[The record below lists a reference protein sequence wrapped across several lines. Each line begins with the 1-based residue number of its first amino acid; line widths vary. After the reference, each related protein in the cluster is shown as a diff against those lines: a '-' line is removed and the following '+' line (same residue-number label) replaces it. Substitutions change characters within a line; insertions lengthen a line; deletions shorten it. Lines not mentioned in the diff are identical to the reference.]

1 MPALG
6 KEFMKHRTLR
16 CFAVAL
22 MLASPLPA
30 AAQSGGDQWRFSIMP
45 YLWLPTID
53 ATLKF
58 HTRNGNPEVNAKAN
72 PDDYIDKLDMA
83 LLLMFEARKGK
94 WLVFTDITYMDLSAD
109 RSSVRSVDFN
119 VGLGP
124 INVATGTLN
133 TGTETE
139 MQSTI
144 WTLAGGY
151 NLVHGPKAS
160 LDLIG
165 GVRYLSLEATTNWQ
179 LTASV
184 VGPGGGSAVFP
195 AAGSVTEKGEVWDG
209 IVGVRGRFG
218 LGEGNWFVP
227 FHLDAGTGESQY
239 TLQAQAGIGYA
250 FRWGD
255 LVLAYR
261 HLVWEQDDD
270 TKPSGAEALRLRLE
284 GCSAFVFLLYGGCH
298 EEVTQAHGH
307 FSTLDAGAARR
318 ERAGRGSGF

>member
-1 MPALG
+1 MVACPLLAAG
-6 KEFMKHRTLR
+6 QSQSAANEWR
-16 CFAVAL
+16 FAV
-22 MLASPLPA
+22 
-30 AAQSGGDQWRFSIMP
+30 MP

-58 HTRNGNPEVNAKAN
+58 KTPNGNPEVNAKAN

-83 LLLMFEARKGK
+83 LLLVFEARKGK

-184 VGPGGGSAVFP
+184 VGPGGGGAVFP

-209 IVGVRGRFG
+209 IVGVKGQFR
-218 LGEGNWFVP
+218 LGEGKWFVP
-227 FHLDAGTGESQY
+227 YQLDAGTGDSDS
-239 TLQAQAGIGYA
+239 TWQAQAGIGYS

-255 LVLAYR
+255 LVLGYR
-261 HLVWEQDDD
+261 YLAWEQDDD
-270 TKPSGAEALRLRLE
+270 SKVIRDLE
-284 GCSAFVFLLYGGCH
+284 LYGFGLGG
-298 EEVTQAHGH
+298 V
-307 FSTLDAGAARR
+307 FR
-318 ERAGRGSGF
+318 F